1 MTGIQD
7 GRNAADKYGIG
18 HEFLEPRG
26 TVEEFGEI
34 LTAIERGGLVHLRRI
49 ADAVRADPFGSVSDE
64 DLAEAVELTDDPRAA
79 RLRVL
84 LDDSREGATATV
96 RRRINDAIAV
106 SGLSLREFAD
116 RVGAGASRLSTYA
129 TGKVQPSA
137 AMFVRITESGTATG

>member
-7 GRNAADKYGIG
+7 GRNAADKHGIG

-49 ADAVRADPFGSVSDE
+49 ADAVRADPFGSVSE
-64 DLAEAVELTDDPRAA
+64 DLAEAVELTDDPLAA

-116 RVGAGASRLSTYA
+116 RVGTSASRLSTYA